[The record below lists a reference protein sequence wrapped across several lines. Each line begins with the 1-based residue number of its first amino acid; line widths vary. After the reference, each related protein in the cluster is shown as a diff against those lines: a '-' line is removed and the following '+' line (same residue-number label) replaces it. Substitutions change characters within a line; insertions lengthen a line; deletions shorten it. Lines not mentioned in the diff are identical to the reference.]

1 MLFTVSD
8 TQLIYSWKSKEM
20 SEESIK
26 NPRGLN
32 NTFAPGLINCRLLPH
47 AKFTGTCLILNSI
60 FLHKNVV
67 KLYTSDTLDTWYRY
81 LNTDFTL
88 DDDFLEL

>member
-1 MLFTVSD
+1 MVFTVSG
-8 TQLIYSWKSKEM
+8 TLHIYSWKSKEM

-26 NPRGLN
+26 NPPGLN
-32 NTFAPGLINCRLLPH
+32 NTFASGLINCRLLLH
-47 AKFTGTCLILNSI
+47 AKFTGICLILTSI

-81 LNTDFTL
+81 LNTDYTL